1 MIDTVYF
8 EEEVLQ
14 HPTATRVRK
23 ALPKANWVPINRFQE
38 LFNIRNQNF
47 RIQKKNPALILAKKF
62 ENFVLPV
69 PSGFGMNATKNFY
82 FSHMYNCL
90 YDCDY
95 CFLQGLYS
103 SANYVLFVNYEDFF
117 EHISHT
123 IEKNKNDSQMFFSG
137 YDCDS
142 LAFDKISGFSNQLLQ
157 FFEKYKNVEVE
168 LRTKSVVTKSLIK
181 RPAIKNCII
190 AFSLSPNKIAEKL
203 DNKAP
208 SIRRRIKAMK
218 DLADC
223 GWLIGLRFDP
233 LIYTNDWKVQYSEL
247 ICEIMGQ
254 INVSS
259 IHSVSYGLLRFP
271 KKMYKKISNLHNT
284 TGLFAFPLDI
294 NNNGVTS
301 YGKEIESEMYH
312 FIQKELQRYLPAKK
326 IFHCTG

>member
-1 MIDTVYF
+1 
-8 EEEVLQ
+8 
-14 HPTATRVRK
+14 
-23 ALPKANWVPINRFQE
+23 
-38 LFNIRNQNF
+38 
-47 RIQKKNPALILAKKF
+47 
-62 ENFVLPV
+62 
-69 PSGFGMNATKNFY
+69 
-82 FSHMYNCL
+82 MYNCL

-157 FFEKYKNVEVE
+157 FFEKYQNVEVE

-271 KKMYKKISNLHNT
+271 KKMYKKISNLHNN

-312 FIQKELQRYLPAKK
+312 FIQKELQRYLPIKK

>member
-1 MIDTVYF
+1 
-8 EEEVLQ
+8 
-14 HPTATRVRK
+14 
-23 ALPKANWVPINRFQE
+23 
-38 LFNIRNQNF
+38 
-47 RIQKKNPALILAKKF
+47 
-62 ENFVLPV
+62 
-69 PSGFGMNATKNFY
+69 
-82 FSHMYNCL
+82 MYNCL

-157 FFEKYKNVEVE
+157 FFEKYQNVEVE

>member
-1 MIDTVYF
+1 MSHDLSSKVIILGEKAVAWVNSIRTGDVSSR
-8 EEEVLQ
+8 EDIGDVEVRLRGVCRTDAHGFVCKLHMQ
-14 HPTATRVRK
+14 RVAIALGVDRHTGNAHLSACANHTQCNLTAV
-23 ALPKANWVPINRFQE
+23 
-38 LFNIRNQNF
+38 
-47 RIQKKNPALILAKKF
+47 
-62 ENFVLPV
+62 
-69 PSGFGMNATKNFY
+69 G
-82 FSHMYNCL
+82 
-90 YDCDY
+90 D
-95 CFLQGLYS
+95 
-103 SANYVLFVNYEDFF
+103 EDFF

-142 LAFDKISGFSNQLLQ
+142 LAFDKISGFSDQLIQ
-157 FFEKYKNVEVE
+157 FFEKYQNVEVE

-233 LIYTNDWKVQYSEL
+233 LIYTNDWNVQYSEL

-254 INVSS
+254 INVPS
-259 IHSVSYGLLRFP
+259 IHPGSYG
-271 KKMYKKISNLHNT
+271 
-284 TGLFAFPLDI
+284 
-294 NNNGVTS
+294 
-301 YGKEIESEMYH
+301 
-312 FIQKELQRYLPAKK
+312 
-326 IFHCTG
+326 

>member
-1 MIDTVYF
+1 MINQIYIENEIKDHPRVQSILKKFKRNTPVYIDKYAS
-8 EEEVLQ
+8 V
-14 HPTATRVRK
+14 
-23 ALPKANWVPINRFQE
+23 
-38 LFNIRNQNF
+38 FNKKNQNF
-47 RIQKKNPALILAKKF
+47 RIQKKYPSLILSQKKAGY
-62 ENFVLPV
+62 VLKTPAD
-69 PSGFGMNATKNFY
+69 FGIGNSNNFY

-142 LAFDKISGFSNQLLQ
+142 LAFDKISGFSDQLIQ
-157 FFEKYKNVEVE
+157 FFEKYQNVEVE

-254 INVSS
+254 IHVSS

-312 FIQKELQRYLPAKK
+312 FIQKELQRYLPIKK